1 MLTNWIT
8 AEDKNNKLMSSEGME
23 ATEAEI
29 QEFVD
34 EDSATMDDGDA
45 SMDVGFD

>member
-1 MLTNWIT
+1 MLMKWDT

-34 EDSATMDDGDA
+34 EDAAVMDEDA
-45 SMDVGFD
+45 GMDVGFD

>member
-1 MLTNWIT
+1 LLIINI

-29 QEFVD
+29 QEFVEEEEAMVD
-34 EDSATMDDGDA
+34 AGSAGI
-45 SMDVGFD
+45 GFD